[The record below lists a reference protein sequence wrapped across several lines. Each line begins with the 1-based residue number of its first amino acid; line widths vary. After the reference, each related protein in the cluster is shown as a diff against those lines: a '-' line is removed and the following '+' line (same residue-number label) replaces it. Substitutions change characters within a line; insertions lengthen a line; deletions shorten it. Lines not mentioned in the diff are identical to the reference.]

1 MERILPGL
9 LLTGLGLAAVLFV
22 LAALARYWRGKDL
35 PQDFDF
41 THYKRIEHK

>member
-9 LLTGLGLAAVLFV
+9 LLAGLGVAAVLMV
-22 LAALARYWRGKDL
+22 LAALASHWRGKEL
-35 PQDFDF
+35 PRDFDF